1 MTQEHTMHSSST
13 LRRLL
18 VTATLMGCAMA
29 WAQTETPVIDKRQA
43 RQERRIAQGVA
54 SGQLTPKE
62 TAQLNRREARIANDE
77 ASAKA
82 DGKVTQ
88 AERQH
93 LRHEENRASK
103 AIHHKKHN
111 AQTAQ

>member
-1 MTQEHTMHSSST
+1 MTFSST
-13 LRRLL
+13 LSRL
-18 VTATLMGCAMA
+18 VTATALMSCAMA
-29 WAQTETPVIDKRQA
+29 WAQTDTPVIDKRQA
-43 RQERRIAQGVA
+43 RQERRITQGVA
-54 SGQLTPKE
+54 SGQLTPRE
-62 TAQLNRREARIANDE
+62 TAQLNRRETKITNDE
-77 ASAKA
+77 AAAKA